1 MSRLL
6 TVRGGLELSS
16 CDSEGMNTAQECSG
30 SCPKGCRGGDGLKA
44 LPFLYLL
51 CESCE
56 LRFP

>member
-30 SCPKGCRGGDGLKA
+30 SCPKGCRGGW
-44 LPFLYLL
+44 P
-51 CESCE
+51 
-56 LRFP
+56 